1 MDMIGIIFILYLA
14 FLLGVGV
21 WTFKFNK
28 TQEDYLLAGR
38 KLGPWV
44 TAFSERASGESAW
57 LLLALPGAAITIG
70 LSESWAVIGI
80 ILGII
85 ASWFLIAERL
95 REETE
100 KYDALTIPE
109 YLHRKFNDSSNIIRL
124 FSSVII
130 AFFFLFYVSAQFH
143 ASGKVINSLF
153 DLDPITGISI
163 GAAIIII
170 YTLMGGFYA
179 VAWTDLLQGIL
190 MIGTLVILPIAGYI
204 ELSESG
210 ITISDSLA
218 AANSVF
224 KNNNG
229 SFFGGKD
236 GFAALITALG
246 GLSWGLGYLGQP
258 HLVIRYMAI
267 RSSKDVKVARKI
279 AIAWAL
285 PGITGA
291 FLIGLVALVSFG
303 PIYFHTFVAGIGEK
317 IDLCTV
323 CDLIKGT
330 HIDVEQAM
338 PLLAQKLLPAV
349 VAGLFISGAVAAMM
363 STADSQLLVS
373 SSAITEDF
381 YHQYLGKDISQEA
394 LVKLSRIM
402 IVVLGMA
409 AYGIAIF
416 SEIQGKKIFGVVSYA
431 WSGLGSAFGPA
442 LVMTLWWNKTTR
454 QGIISGLLVGFLTTL
469 IWANIPELKALVTE
483 RLTSFV
489 FAFIAVYFVSL
500 RTQNEN

>member
-124 FSSVII
+124 FSSFII

-143 ASGKVINSLF
+143 ASGKVLNSLF

-224 KNNNG
+224 NNNNG

-291 FLIGLVALVSFG
+291 FLVGLVALAYFG
-303 PIYFHTFVAGIGEK
+303 PESFLTMDPA
-317 IDLCTV
+317 
-323 CDLIKGT
+323 
-330 HIDVEQAM
+330 QSM
-338 PLLAQKLLPAV
+338 PLLAKSLLHPV
-349 VAGLFISGAVAAMM
+349 LAGLFISGAVAAMM

-373 SSAITEDF
+373 TSAVTEDF
-381 YHQYLGKDISQEA
+381 YHQYLGKDLSQEA

-402 IVVLGMA
+402 IVVLGLA

-442 LVMTLWWNKTTR
+442 LVMALWWKKTTR
-454 QGIISGLLVGFLTTL
+454 KGIIAGLLVGFLTTI

-500 RTQNEN
+500 RTQNES

>member
-143 ASGKVINSLF
+143 ASGKVLNSLF

-163 GAAIIII
+163 GAAIIIV

-204 ELSESG
+204 ELSGSG
-210 ITISDSLA
+210 KTIADGLA
-218 AANSVF
+218 AADSVF
-224 KNNNG
+224 GNNNG
-229 SFFGGKD
+229 SYFRGKE
-236 GFAALITALG
+236 GLAALMAALG

-267 RSSKDVKVARKI
+267 RSTKDVKVARKI

-323 CDLIKGT
+323 CDLIEGT
-330 HIDVEQAM
+330 HIDAEQAM

-373 SSAITEDF
+373 TSAVTEDF
-381 YHQYLGKDISQEA
+381 YHQYLGKDLSQEV

-402 IVVLGMA
+402 IVVLGLA

-442 LVMTLWWNKTTR
+442 LVMALWWEKTTR
-454 QGIISGLLVGFLTTL
+454 QGIIAGLLVGFLTTI

-483 RLTSFV
+483 RLSSFV
-489 FAFIAVYFVSL
+489 FAFIAVYIVSL
-500 RTQNEN
+500 QTQHDL